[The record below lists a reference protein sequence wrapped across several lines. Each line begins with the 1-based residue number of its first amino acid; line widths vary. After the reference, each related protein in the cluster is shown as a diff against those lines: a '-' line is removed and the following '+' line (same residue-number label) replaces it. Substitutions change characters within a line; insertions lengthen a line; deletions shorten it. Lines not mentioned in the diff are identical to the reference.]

1 MEEKLKFE
9 GIYNEGE
16 LGREPGVVMYTKV
29 YLRDKADNDTLALD
43 KEELLPLAAFLIAAY
58 NYLNDKTPSC
68 CGSTAKVGGKCFGCG
83 AGVCLM
89 DQPKP

>member
-1 MEEKLKFE
+1 MEEKLEFE
-9 GIYNEGE
+9 SNSNKGWVEAA
-16 LGREPGVVMYTKV
+16 VQV
-29 YLRDKADNDTLALD
+29 YLRDKADNDRLAFD
-43 KEELLPLAAFLIAAY
+43 KDELLPLAAFLISAY